1 METGSRRERGRKRL
15 PLFLPAQSSASAHL
29 CVSTLSFLS
38 SVVLVKCPGETD
50 NHQSSFNAKIKLLGE
65 KLIVPAYAG
74 FQTKA
79 IVSFAFVWST
89 QSQIVWTWLSG
100 LFLSVGKERFS
111 WRTCKD
117 WSDAP
122 ITAIA
127 SLKASIFCFV
137 TCRVSYH
144 HNFLTMDAWGNCGW
158 LYSLFS

>member
-79 IVSFAFVWST
+79 IVSLEKMINPKSNSMNMAE
-89 QSQIVWTWLSG
+89 WLI
-100 LFLSVGKERFS
+100 
-111 WRTCKD
+111 
-117 WSDAP
+117 P
-122 ITAIA
+122 
-127 SLKASIFCFV
+127 FCRKREV
-137 TCRVSYH
+137 
-144 HNFLTMDAWGNCGW
+144 LMEDM
-158 LYSLFS
+158 